1 MTGKA
6 NPERQITY
14 PLRFPAS
21 MQDRVAELSNQRLI
35 SMADWIREAVR
46 EKLERDEAG
55 PQVLGVPGAVLT
67 QVVETNARL
76 LGHCPR
82 CGRPLTRGGL
92 CAGTEY
98 EPGGC
103 GWAEKENGDA

>member
-21 MQDRVAELSNQRLI
+21 MQERVAELANGRLI

-46 EKLERDEAG
+46 EKLERDE
-55 PQVLGVPGAVLT
+55 Q
-67 QVVETNARL
+67 
-76 LGHCPR
+76 
-82 CGRPLTRGGL
+82 
-92 CAGTEY
+92 
-98 EPGGC
+98 
-103 GWAEKENGDA
+103 

>member
-46 EKLERDEAG
+46 EKLERDE
-55 PQVLGVPGAVLT
+55 Q
-67 QVVETNARL
+67 
-76 LGHCPR
+76 
-82 CGRPLTRGGL
+82 
-92 CAGTEY
+92 
-98 EPGGC
+98 
-103 GWAEKENGDA
+103 